1 MTNSC
6 PDGYTPPT
14 PECLGAT
21 PTDYRYEYLIPDG
34 GHSTLVPD
42 VTQIAD
48 TGMLF
53 DPAPLVYLALMLLF
67 FGIIMRMRRRA
78 MGHGKPVPP
87 ARFDPDYKY

>member
-21 PTDYRYEYLIPDG
+21 PTDY
-34 GHSTLVPD
+34 STLVPD